1 MLAGPA
7 TWGEPAGSPHFFYCV
22 KEVKVAGLRY
32 FLEIFV
38 HMGSVYIHIKPKM
51 PFQISPFMINW
62 EL

>member
-7 TWGEPAGSPHFFYCV
+7 TWGEPAGLLIFLMRKRGESCMA
-22 KEVKVAGLRY
+22 KV